1 MQVFYFGVDISS
13 SPYVILQPIFSK
25 EAPMHEEKLL
35 MDMFMNPEK
44 VPHFVSYAF
53 LASIFLIIV
62 ALIVRSS
69 MKLVP
74 TGVQNFMESIIE
86 ALLNLCEEN
95 IGHHWARPLFPLIGT
110 LFLFILVSNFMGL
123 IPGFSS
129 PTSNINTNAAMAI
142 PVFLATHF
150 YGIRVHGL
158 RYLNHFLGPIR
169 SIVALP
175 LMILMFVIE
184 FIGHLARPLTLS
196 VRLFGNMSAKHY
208 ILGVLGIL
216 SPAVIPVA
224 ILVLGVLVSVIQAF
238 VFTLLTALYLAGAV
252 EEAH

>member
-1 MQVFYFGVDISS
+1 
-13 SPYVILQPIFSK
+13 
-25 EAPMHEEKLL
+25 MHEEKLL
-35 MDMFMNPEK
+35 LDLFINPET

-53 LASIFLIIV
+53 LASIFLILV

-69 MKLVP
+69 LKLIP
-74 TGVQNFMESIIE
+74 AGVQNFMESIIE
-86 ALLNLCEEN
+86 ALLNLSEDN
-95 IGHHWARPLFPLIGT
+95 IGHHWGRPLFPLLGT
-110 LFLFILVSNFMGL
+110 LALFIVVCNFMGL
-123 IPGFSS
+123 IPGFMS

-150 YGIRVHGL
+150 FGVRVHGIG
-158 RYLNHFLGPIR
+158 YIKHFLGPIR
-169 SIVALP
+169 SIFALP

-196 VRLFGNMSAKHY
+196 VRLFGNMIAKHY
-208 ILGVLGIL
+208 IIGVLGIL
-216 SPAVIPVA
+216 SPAIIPVA